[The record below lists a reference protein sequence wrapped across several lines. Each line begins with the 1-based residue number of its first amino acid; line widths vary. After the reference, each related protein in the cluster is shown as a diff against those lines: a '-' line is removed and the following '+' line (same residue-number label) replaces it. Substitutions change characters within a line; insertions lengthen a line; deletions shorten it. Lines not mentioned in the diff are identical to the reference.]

1 MPKKKLTKAQV
12 KKAIKNI
19 HANLR
24 VLFDDK
30 VYSER
35 SLVPM
40 TAQKLLDI
48 GTKFSMA
55 RDRMK

>member
-12 KKAIKNI
+12 KRSIANI
-19 HANLR
+19 HKNLR
-24 VLFDDK
+24 MLFDDK
-30 VYSER
+30 AYAEK

-40 TAQKLLDI
+40 TAAKLLDI
-48 GTKFSMA
+48 GTKLSMA

>member
-24 VLFDDK
+24 ILFDDK
-30 VYSER
+30 LYAEG

-40 TAQKLLDI
+40 TAVKLLDI
-48 GTKFSMA
+48 GTKLSMA
-55 RDRMK
+55 RDRIK